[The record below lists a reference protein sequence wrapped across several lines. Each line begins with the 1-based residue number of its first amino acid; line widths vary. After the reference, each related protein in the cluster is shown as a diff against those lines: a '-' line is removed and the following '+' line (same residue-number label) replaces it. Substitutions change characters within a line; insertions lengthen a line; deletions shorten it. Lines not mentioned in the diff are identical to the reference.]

1 MGFAAFGSRLVLAGG
16 LFSDP
21 KYRYAS
27 KPSYVLEIDPEAR
40 SGVPWH
46 PLSLLSSA
54 SGCMIP
60 DMKVDV
66 RTRPYCM
73 QEIDG
78 KLYFLSMAIF
88 EVFDPKTKVWAPL
101 PRLPMRNRSFHSCS
115 VLGSKIF
122 VTLRDEG
129 IPGGITF
136 IFDAASPRRS
146 WTSLEPLLEFYR
158 TDKYYYPEVLV
169 VDLDDDDFEKLM
181 FTYSDR
187 NGKILVYH
195 TLLSNNGEPNKIE
208 LASSIELPELPSLSQ
223 CWVISYCC
231 CHLVDRKVCFSFLY
245 WNQRNNVDGSVLFLT
260 LEYAHLKS
268 GASSPPAI
276 SSSSSTSD
284 PSFLGGS
291 FSVKTLGYHLF
302 EYNFGEESPYLIWVR
317 LGGCF
322 VL

>member
-40 SGVPWH
+40 FV
-46 PLSLLSSA
+46 SS
-54 SGCMIP
+54 MIT
-60 DMKVDV
+60 DMKVDLL
-66 RTRPYCM
+66 TRPYCM

-78 KLYFLSMAIF
+78 KLYFLSRAIF
-88 EVFDPKTKVWAPL
+88 AVFDPKTKVWAPL

-122 VTLRDEG
+122 VTLRDDG
-129 IPGGITF
+129 VPGGITF
-136 IFDAASPRRS
+136 IFDVASPRRS

-195 TLLSNNGEPNKIE
+195 TLLSNNGEPNKI
-208 LASSIELPELPSLSQ
+208 
-223 CWVISYCC
+223 
-231 CHLVDRKVCFSFLY
+231 
-245 WNQRNNVDGSVLFLT
+245 
-260 LEYAHLKS
+260 
-268 GASSPPAI
+268 
-276 SSSSSTSD
+276 
-284 PSFLGGS
+284 
-291 FSVKTLGYHLF
+291 
-302 EYNFGEESPYLIWVR
+302 
-317 LGGCF
+317 
-322 VL
+322 